1 VVATSI
7 NPIDWKIIEG
17 HVQSFFKVKLP
28 GIRGLDVS
36 GTVAEIG
43 SAVTRFKVGDAVYG
57 KTGAL
62 DGGCLAE
69 FVSVP
74 ENKLVHKSEKIT
86 FEEAASIPLVA
97 LTSYQSLKKA
107 GLKSGQHV
115 LILGGSGGTGSIGIQ
130 IAKKMGAH
138 VTTTTSN
145 FDFVKKLG
153 ADVVV
158 DYTKDDWVSNLK
170 ENSFD
175 VIYDS
180 IGGHYSKTAKLAKP
194 NGQFVAIM
202 GPGPKEGEPGP
213 TYNYI
218 LTQDILQDL
227 EEINNWINEGALKPI
242 VDTVYKFDDLFKAF
256 EHSIKGRTKGKIV
269 VKF

>member
-1 VVATSI
+1 MKAAVFEKYGKIPEVVQIKTNYPKPTISGSNDVIVKVVATSI

-130 IAKKMGAH
+130 IPK
-138 VTTTTSN
+138 
-145 FDFVKKLG
+145 
-153 ADVVV
+153 
-158 DYTKDDWVSNLK
+158 
-170 ENSFD
+170 
-175 VIYDS
+175 
-180 IGGHYSKTAKLAKP
+180 
-194 NGQFVAIM
+194 NGSSCNN
-202 GPGPKEGEPGP
+202 
-213 TYNYI
+213 NYI
-218 LTQDILQDL
+218 
-227 EEINNWINEGALKPI
+227 
-242 VDTVYKFDDLFKAF
+242 
-256 EHSIKGRTKGKIV
+256 
-269 VKF
+269 